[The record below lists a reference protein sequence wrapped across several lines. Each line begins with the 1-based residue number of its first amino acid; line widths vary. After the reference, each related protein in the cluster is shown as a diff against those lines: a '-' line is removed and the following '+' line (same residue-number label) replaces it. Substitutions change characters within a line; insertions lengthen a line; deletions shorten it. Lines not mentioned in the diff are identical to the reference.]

1 MTDTTRE
8 TELLETFVTMADSL
22 VVGFDILD
30 LLQTLVEKTTK
41 LFDAAD
47 AGIILANTRG
57 ELEVIA
63 STSER
68 SRLIG
73 LLQLGSG
80 AGPCLEAFQTGRV
93 VSATSVD
100 QMTSRWSVFAD
111 AAQESGYRSVHAIP
125 LRLRTTSLG
134 SLNLFRETEG
144 VLNESDAAAAQALAD
159 VATISLLQERT
170 LRETDVARAQLQRAL
185 DSRVVI
191 EQAKGVISQ
200 QHGIDMDEAFRRIRE
215 HARASRTR
223 LVIVAQEIVARQLTL

>member
-100 QMTSRWSVFAD
+100 QMTSRWSAFA
-111 AAQESGYRSVHAIP
+111 ASAQESGYRSVHAIP